1 MRRRVVAVL
10 VGCALSLTAAA
21 VEATTIAV
29 VQSAFNVYIG
39 VDSLRRVG
47 DQRTTSCKIQRTGDT
62 ILALTGVVAYEGAP
76 YAIDDAVAR
85 TAGTWVGTVE
95 QRADLLA
102 DALRTQLLSLSRFLL
117 AGDEARRDFYD
128 RRLRDQQVIQ
138 FVVTRSERGLQRV
151 AIRLLVPSVVDGAA
165 VVAIRA
171 IEFEGYVVLGTS
183 AAARRMGPA
192 EQQLLFTLPGAVV
205 ARRLVEAEIRETPEA
220 VGPPVQI
227 IEAGSAGLR
236 WIERTDVCGDG
247 GSAGQP
253 GRLQ

>member
-1 MRRRVVAVL
+1 MLA
-10 VGCALSLTAAA
+10 GCALSLTAAA
-21 VEATTIAV
+21 AEATTIAV

-62 ILALTGVVAYEGAP
+62 VLALTGVVAYEGAP
-76 YAIDDAVAR
+76 YTIDDAVAK
-85 TAGTWVGTVE
+85 TASQWVGSVE
-95 QRADLLA
+95 QRADMLA
-102 DALRTQLLSLSRFLL
+102 DAIRAELLSLSRYLL
-117 AGDEARRDFYD
+117 AGDEARREFYD

-151 AIRLLVPSVVDGAA
+151 AIRLLVPSVVEGAA
-165 VVAIRA
+165 VVAIRSM
-171 IEFEGYVVLGTS
+171 EFEGYAVLGTS

-205 ARRLVEAEIRETPEA
+205 ARRLVEAEIKETPEA

-236 WIERTDVCGDG
+236 WIERSDVCSDG
-247 GSAGQP
+247 GPAGPP
-253 GRLQ
+253 GRVQ